1 MTIAAHVDFV
11 STSCG
16 QLLCGLHL
24 RQQKSDAWDLE
35 SASTSTLQNCGI
47 VISYQLGCLV
57 AMHMHVDL

>member
-1 MTIAAHVDFV
+1 MTIAAHVDSV
-11 STSCG
+11 STS

-24 RQQKSDAWDLE
+24 RQQKVRCMGSGVCIDLH
-35 SASTSTLQNCGI
+35 AANCGI